1 MTSRHQNVAWK
12 QWRSAMT
19 WILKDIND
27 ICVWFESHSNYM
39 VKLFIRI
46 LKIIKGIWSL
56 KSFVAILSRFGK
68 CIEVDQY
75 TLWFDLRIYNATL
88 KWMTPLYQQLC
99 YIHSIQGRRRR
110 GGRGGHEPHTF
121 KSGGGGTSG
130 FVPPPPTFGQ
140 SKCSNFTICSYF
152 VVKTHF
158 FSKFSWLASLANFNK
173 TLLT

>member
-1 MTSRHQNVAWK
+1 MRPFSDIGKKMTSRHQNVALK
-12 QWRSAMT
+12 QRRSAMT

-68 CIEVDQY
+68 CIEVDQH

-99 YIHSIQGRRRR
+99 YIHSIY
-110 GGRGGHEPHTF
+110 HKWCLVTF
-121 KSGGGGTSG
+121 
-130 FVPPPPTFGQ
+130 Q
-140 SKCSNFTICSYF
+140 SYANI
-152 VVKTHF
+152 
-158 FSKFSWLASLANFNK
+158 SLAKNIVCYGVYLDVRALK
-173 TLLT
+173 